1 LFCQTLF
8 NTSLQNHIRSSL
20 LIILIILRYI
30 LYKLNQV
37 GYYEPTNML
46 IYTRHMEKNQSNL
59 FPSQY
64 NFDNGLLFNIH
75 QNIKDI
81 LTGKN
86 KTDSTLT
93 DVINYYNEIILYM
106 PGNVYWLDNN
116 CLTIGCNQNVLD
128 MFGLTS
134 IEQFFGLSFEDMAD
148 IGKWDKNQAEFFKK
162 DTIDVLTTGTAK
174 RNVEEPPIPG
184 SNGEMIYFL
193 TTRVPLFD
201 SQGNVIGV
209 VGISTDITQRKKM
222 EQDLLAAKEKAEAAS
237 RAKTEF
243 LGSISHDMKTPLVGI
258 VSSADI
264 IAYDQN
270 MPEKARYFSTV
281 ISDSGKQLESFFT
294 GCLDLSKME
303 MEEWASQTSVFSIK
317 KLLDDVRSIY
327 QPKAMSSHLDLQVA
341 YDETLPKSVEGHRD
355 SLYRVLLNLVGNALK
370 FTEKGSITLRT
381 LPGKPI
387 DSQNVNVIFE
397 VQDTGVGIPEDK
409 HKVIFEKLRR
419 LTPSYESKIEGS
431 GIGLYIVDQ
440 YVKRMNGSIEV
451 KSKVGDGSTFIV
463 TIPLKISDQQSKMEV
478 LPQTGAQPVNTEKF
492 DKKVIRFSD
501 IKYFSANETKSTDT
515 LARVLVVEDTDI
527 IQFVTKTLL
536 HEAGFDVD
544 IASSGE
550 EAVEMFEPGKYGLVY
565 MDIGLPKMN
574 GYETTKA
581 IREKEKSLKSE
592 IQIPIIALTGHG
604 AVDVKK
610 FCGDA
615 GMQGILSKPLSREQA
630 ERVWQSYGKHQEV
643 SVPGLTILENNKSI
657 ISENDIL
664 DIEITIKRMGSKE
677 IARQMIADFVQSLET
692 QFLPNVKTDI
702 EKNAREQLRFQ
713 LHQQLGSV
721 AYVEAPLLRQVL
733 LSVQNAV
740 KSDEALTPVLYQ
752 ELEKAVRQL
761 SECYKKMNML
771 S

>member
-1 LFCQTLF
+1 MITNGSAISIDDALVLSEIISVIPYCIFWKNNRLVFQGC
-8 NTSLQNHIRSSL
+8 NLQFAQQFGYNDVKDIIGKTDNDFPWSKNELKEKYNADDLYVIDTGNSL
-20 LIILIILRYI
+20 LNIEEEQIQMNGSIETLLVSKVPI
-30 LYKLNQV
+30 
-37 GYYEPTNML
+37 
-46 IYTRHMEKNQSNL
+46 KNRS
-59 FPSQY
+59 
-64 NFDNGLLFNIH
+64 G
-75 QNIKDI
+75 
-81 LTGKN
+81 
-86 KTDSTLT
+86 
-93 DVINYYNEIILYM
+93 EIIGILGTY
-106 PGNVYWLDNN
+106 NN
-116 CLTIGCNQNVLD
+116 ITHLKN
-128 MFGLTS
+128 
-134 IEQFFGLSFEDMAD
+134 IENSLRRE
-148 IGKWDKNQAEFFKK
+148 
-162 DTIDVLTTGTAK
+162 
-174 RNVEEPPIPG
+174 
-184 SNGEMIYFL
+184 
-193 TTRVPLFD
+193 
-201 SQGNVIGV
+201 
-209 VGISTDITQRKKM
+209 
-222 EQDLLAAKEKAEAAS
+222 KEKVEAAS

-264 IAYDQN
+264 IAYDKQ

-294 GCLDLSKME
+294 SCLDLSKME
-303 MEEWASQTSVFSIK
+303 MEEWASRSSVFSIK

-327 QPKAMSSHLDLQVA
+327 QPKAMSSHLDLQVE
-341 YDETLPKSVEGHRD
+341 YDETLPQSVEGHRD

-370 FTEKGSITLRT
+370 FTEKGSITLRA

-387 DSQNVNVIFE
+387 DNQNVNVIFE
-397 VQDTGVGIPEDK
+397 VQDTGCGIPEDK

-440 YVKRMNGSIEV
+440 YVKRIGGSIEV

-463 TIPLKISDQQSKMEV
+463 TVPLKISDQQSKMEV
-478 LPQTGAQPVNTEKF
+478 LPQHTTQPTDTEKF
-492 DKKVIRFSD
+492 DKKIIQFSD
-501 IKYFSANETKSTDT
+501 IKSFSANETKSTGT
-515 LARVLVVEDTDI
+515 LTRVLVVEDTDI
-527 IQFVTKTLL
+527 IQIVTKTLL

-544 IASSGE
+544 IAASGE

-610 FCGDA
+610 FCGDS

-643 SVPGLTILENNKSI
+643 AVPGLTILENNKSI

-664 DIEITIKRMGSKE
+664 DIELTIKRMGSKE

-721 AYVEAPLLRQVL
+721 AYVEAPLLRQAL
-733 LSVQNAV
+733 LSVQKAV
-740 KSDEALTPVLYQ
+740 KSDEALTPGLYQ
-752 ELEKAVRQL
+752 ELEQSVKQL
-761 SECYKKMNML
+761 SECYRKNNHA
-771 S
+771 

>member
-1 LFCQTLF
+1 MSYLNNDLIVKELLKILPIHVFWKDLNGIYQGCNKVFAQGLGF
-8 NTSLQNHIRSSL
+8 SSEEEVIGKSDYDFPIDKKL
-20 LIILIILRYI
+20 SE
-30 LYKLNQV
+30 LYRQDDLSVMKNKSSKLNIEEEQTFINGTK
-37 GYYEPTNML
+37 GYLLTSKVPIFDE
-46 IYTRHMEKNQSNL
+46 EKN
-59 FPSQY
+59 
-64 NFDNGLLFNIH
+64 
-75 QNIKDI
+75 
-81 LTGKN
+81 
-86 KTDSTLT
+86 
-93 DVINYYNEIILYM
+93 
-106 PGNVYWLDNN
+106 
-116 CLTIGCNQNVLD
+116 
-128 MFGLTS
+128 
-134 IEQFFGLSFEDMAD
+134 
-148 IGKWDKNQAEFFKK
+148 
-162 DTIDVLTTGTAK
+162 
-174 RNVEEPPIPG
+174 
-184 SNGEMIYFL
+184 
-193 TTRVPLFD
+193 
-201 SQGNVIGV
+201 V
-209 VGISTDITQRKKM
+209 VGILGVYIDITERKIAENELIKSKN
-222 EQDLLAAKEKAEAAS
+222 AAEAAS

-243 LGSISHDMKTPLVGI
+243 LGSISHDMKSPLVGI

-294 GCLDLSKME
+294 SCLDLSKME
-303 MEEWASQTSVFSIK
+303 MKEWASQTSVFSIK

-370 FTEKGSITLRT
+370 FTEKGRITLRA
-381 LPGKPI
+381 LHGKPI

-463 TIPLKISDQQSKMEV
+463 TVPLKIFDQQSKMEV
-478 LPQTGAQPVNTEKF
+478 LPQHTTQPNDTEIF
-492 DKKVIRFSD
+492 DKKIIQFPD
-501 IKYFSANETKSTDT
+501 IKSFSANETKSTGT
-515 LARVLVVEDTDI
+515 LTRVLVVEDMDI
-527 IQFVTKTLL
+527 IQLVTKTLL
-536 HEAGFDVD
+536 YEAGFEVD
-544 IASSGE
+544 IAASGE

-604 AVDVKK
+604 AVDVKN

-643 SVPGLTILENNKSI
+643 AVPGLTILENNKSI

-664 DIEITIKRMGSKE
+664 DIELTIKRIGSKE

-721 AYVEAPLLRQVL
+721 AYVEAPLLRQAL
-733 LSVQNAV
+733 LSVQKAV
-740 KSDEALTPVLYQ
+740 RSDEILKQELYE
-752 ELEKAVRQL
+752 ELEKAVMELR
-761 SECYKKMNML
+761 EYYKKIIIL